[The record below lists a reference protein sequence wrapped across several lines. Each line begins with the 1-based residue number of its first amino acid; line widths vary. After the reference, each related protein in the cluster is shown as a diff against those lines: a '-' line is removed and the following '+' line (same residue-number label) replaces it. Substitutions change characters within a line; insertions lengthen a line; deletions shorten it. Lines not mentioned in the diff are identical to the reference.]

1 MGSKNKL
8 RAWCLLRDQ
17 FAHVNPVEVFLGDCA
32 EFIYDSTWEPRR
44 MLGAS
49 PDLVLCVNDVHYGVA
64 RCLDAART
72 AGIPSLVL
80 QDGILEWRCQYEN
93 PRLGAGGGAPQHQP
107 VLADKIACIGPSSAR
122 HIASWGNTAKV
133 EVTGM
138 PRLDYLLRREGPPN
152 RRPGCR
158 LLVMTAKKPGFTQSQ
173 TRLTLRSLSDLKEY
187 FRSHAEIEVVWRLTK
202 DLSSQLGV
210 ENRLKSL
217 AGSELADLL
226 AQVDAVITTPSTAM
240 LEGMIVDRPVA
251 CLDYHNAPRFVPT
264 AWTIS
269 APPHIGS
276 VVEEMLAPP
285 SAKMAF
291 QRECLQD
298 CLSCGSPASPRVAEL
313 IVGMAAAAQAATRQ
327 GRRPHLPAGML
338 ALTHPTSGECLAP
351 LADVYPGSKVFQ
363 DNDIQSLQARLA
375 RAENENLRLAGQQS
389 QRGIG
394 YWIQLAGRETARR
407 LKTRQLGA
415 GQ

>member
-1 MGSKNKL
+1 M
-8 RAWCLLRDQ
+8 WCLLRDQ
-17 FAHVNPVEVFLGDCA
+17 FAHVNPVEEFLGDRA
-32 EFIYDSTWEPRR
+32 EFIHDSSWEPRR
-44 MLGAS
+44 MLSAS

-72 AGIPSLVL
+72 AGIPSLVM

-122 HIASWGNTAKV
+122 HIASWGNVSKV

-138 PRLDYLLRREGPPN
+138 PRLDYLLRRERPPK
-152 RRPGCR
+152 RRPGSR
-158 LLVMTAKKPGFTQSQ
+158 LLVMTAKKPGFTEHQ
-173 TRLTLRSLSDLKEY
+173 TRLTLGSLSGLKEY
-187 FRSHAEIEVVWRLTK
+187 LLSRAEIEVVWRLTK

-210 ENRLKSL
+210 ENQLKSL
-217 AGSELADLL
+217 EGSELADLL
-226 AQVDAVITTPSTAM
+226 AQVDGMITTPSTAM

-269 APPHIGS
+269 APTHIAG
-276 VVEEMLAPP
+276 VVTEMMAPP
-285 SAKMAF
+285 AAKMAF
-291 QRECLQD
+291 QRECLLD
-298 CLSCGSPASPRVAEL
+298 CLSWPSPASPRVAEL
-313 IVGMAAAAQAATRQ
+313 IVGMAAAARDARRQ
-327 GRRPHLPAGML
+327 GHRPHLPAGML
-338 ALTHPTSGECLAP
+338 VLTHPTSEERLAP
-351 LADVYPGSKVFQ
+351 LAEVYPGSKVFQ
-363 DNDIQSLQARLA
+363 DNDIQSLQVRLA
-375 RAENENLRLAGQQS
+375 RAENENLCLTRQQS